1 MTIGVDCGLE
11 DGEVRLCVR
20 EGMTKWYGIVWTLK
34 LVRILAA
41 NADVRRVVEHLI
53 AVGTR
58 LAQPQR
64 ARSQCWSTK
73 RQSSLRLLKG

>member
-34 LVRILAA
+34 LVRILTA

-53 AVGTR
+53 AV
-58 LAQPQR
+58 
-64 ARSQCWSTK
+64 
-73 RQSSLRLLKG
+73 